1 MPITTLLEKAARLT
15 AAGLP
20 RRAVN
25 VLRDVI
31 ASPAASEPDR
41 ERANRMIARLHGID
55 TDAQQAAAQRRR
67 EHERR
72 AQQEAKRAQ
81 QAQPKGKSGAVLKAT
96 MAHHMARKA
105 AA

>member
-1 MPITTLLEKAARLT
+1 MPIPTLLEKAARLT
-15 AAGLP
+15 AAGMP

-31 ASPAASEPDR
+31 ASPAADEADR
-41 ERANRMIARLHGID
+41 ERANRMITRLNGTD

-67 EHERR
+67 EHERK
-72 AQQEAKRAQ
+72 AQQEAQRAQ
-81 QAQPKGKSGAVLKAT
+81 QTQPKGKPGAALKTAMERHRT
-96 MAHHMARKA
+96 RRA

>member
-1 MPITTLLEKAARLT
+1 MPIATLLEKAARLT
-15 AAGLP
+15 SAGFP

-41 ERANRMIARLHGID
+41 ERASRMIARLNGVD
-55 TDAQQAAAQRRR
+55 TSAHQEAAQRRR
-67 EHERR
+67 ANE
-72 AQQEAKRAQ
+72 
-81 QAQPKGKSGAVLKAT
+81 
-96 MAHHMARKA
+96 RKA